1 MKKYLLLFFLLFT
14 NNEIIALEKE
24 KIIQNLENIK
34 NLSFNFE
41 QNINDEKEKGKCILE
56 YPKKIFCKYN
66 LDNQKTLTSNGR
78 YVVIKTIDSHYIYKI
93 QKTPLNLILDK
104 NFIINKIQKAEGKIL
119 NFVDE
124 KEINENTKNQGD
136 KDELYETAVDL
147 IKSEGKASTSF
158 LQRKLQIGY
167 NRAARIIDMM
177 EAEGLVSKANH
188 VGKRDVL

>member
-1 MKKYLLLFFLLFT
+1 MKYFFLVILFISVSSKVSASFK
-14 NNEIIALEKE
+14 ND
-24 KIIQNLENIK
+24 IIQNLRNTQ

-119 NFVDE
+119 NGKFINFSFPE
-124 KEINENTKNQGD
+124 KENEINLFFNINNYDLVGWQSIDIYQNLSITFISSLVKNIEID
-136 KDELYETAVDL
+136 KNL
-147 IKSEGKASTSF
+147 F
-158 LQRKLQIGY
+158 KLPMQ
-167 NRAARIIDMM
+167 D
-177 EAEGLVSKANH
+177 
-188 VGKRDVL
+188 